1 MDRQRLKVESAE
13 MGTPRLAASGQ
24 PYLESLT
31 SDPRHTAWRA
41 CCAFLRKG
49 RLKGEWSRHEVAWMA
64 AGCWNSG
71 AYSGPL

>member
-1 MDRQRLKVESAE
+1 MNRQRLKVESAE

-49 RLKGEWSRHEVAWMA
+49 RLKGEW
-64 AGCWNSG
+64 
-71 AYSGPL
+71 